1 MPVWL
6 LNNTDYL
13 LKKFLFKSVY
23 FFFEC
28 FYLVIHDLQTFLYY
42 KHNTNFLSEPTLS
55 NLKVFVYG
63 TLKPGE
69 YNYQRY
75 CMGKV
80 VEEKRAI
87 AFGQLFDLPLGYP
100 AMTLGES
107 PVQGFVLTFSDP
119 AFLDVLDELEDY
131 NPQRIPEENEYIRQ
145 EIETY
150 NLAGEPL
157 GLAWVYLMA
166 VEQVQRFGGVLMP
179 SGLWSGYVDTLIQ

>member
-1 MPVWL
+1 
-6 LNNTDYL
+6 L
-13 LKKFLFKSVY
+13 LKKFLLKSVY

-28 FYLVIHDLQTFLYY
+28 FYLVIHDLRIVSILQIKYIL
-42 KHNTNFLSEPTLS
+42 LSEPTLS

-75 CMGKV
+75 CEGKV

-87 AFGQLFDLPLGYP
+87 AFGQLFNLPLGYP

-107 PVQGFVLTFSDP
+107 PVQGFVLTFSNP

-131 NPQRIPEENEYIRQ
+131 NPHRTPEENEYIRQ
-145 EIETY
+145 QIETY
-150 NLAGEPL
+150 NLSGQSL
-157 GLAWVYLMA
+157 GLAWVYLMT

-179 SGLWSGYVDTLIQ
+179 SGWWSGYVDTLTQ

>member
-1 MPVWL
+1 
-6 LNNTDYL
+6 
-13 LKKFLFKSVY
+13 
-23 FFFEC
+23 
-28 FYLVIHDLQTFLYY
+28 
-42 KHNTNFLSEPTLS
+42 LSEPTLS

-131 NPQRIPEENEYIRQ
+131 NPHRTPDKNEYMRQ
-145 EIETY
+145 QIETY
-150 NLAGEPL
+150 NLAGERL

-166 VEQVQRFGGVLMP
+166 VEQVQRFAGVLMP